1 MKNWSINTL
10 FSKSLET
17 EKAKSS
23 HFDRTRGYRNQKFP
37 TLGPLLF
44 KSLGVW
50 GWFIP
55 KTFQGLPF
63 LFSGSLSWLMYI
75 WVICPWNKFDEK
87 AQCKTDIRICNWSQI
102 NCLKKPQIFKK
113 GISFKNN
120 SEKNIRLVISCF
132 FRFWLATPNSTI
144 NSSKFTMW
152 PKKWNLLFSWTK
164 CCENILSNLCEK
176 WSQWNISLK
185 SHFLI

>member
-1 MKNWSINTL
+1 MCGNYTRE
-10 FSKSLET
+10 ET
-17 EKAKSS
+17 
-23 HFDRTRGYRNQKFP
+23 NQGRK
-37 TLGPLLF
+37 LYEE
-44 KSLGVW
+44 
-50 GWFIP
+50 IRY
-55 KTFQGLPF
+55 LPVKQ
-63 LFSGSLSWLMYI
+63 I
-75 WVICPWNKFDEK
+75 WWKGAV
-87 AQCKTDIRICNWSQI
+87 QCETDIRICNWSQI
-102 NCLKKPQIFKK
+102 NCLKKSQIFKK

>member
-1 MKNWSINTL
+1 MLRQFCLRASRA
-10 FSKSLET
+10 SPAQKS
-17 EKAKSS
+17 
-23 HFDRTRGYRNQKFP
+23 G
-37 TLGPLLF
+37 G
-44 KSLGVW
+44 GW
-50 GWFIP
+50 GWFFP
-55 KTFQGLPF
+55 KTFQGVHF

-75 WVICPWNKFDEK
+75 WAICRWNKFDEK

-102 NCLKKPQIFKK
+102 NCLKKSQIFKK

-132 FRFWLATPNSTI
+132 FRFWLATPKSTI
-144 NSSKFTMW
+144 KSPKFTMW

-164 CCENILSNLCEK
+164 CCKNFLSKLCEK

-185 SHFLI
+185 SHFSYSVPKSSWQSLFVCNRGDAIQ